1 MPSQV
6 EMLKEEVLHHFRELA
21 AEAQS
26 DMDQVS
32 RELRE
37 LNTLVKQPAFEID
50 RLTAR
55 NNQIQNKL
63 REMQLTIDN
72 YSRADIV
79 ELYTRSTETEKQL
92 FLMQSQQEQQQYKIA
107 VLNRLQQFY
116 ERILELASQLPEE
129 TPEAEPHEELPADGA
144 YVPGMTGMLRMR
156 PGMTGSLAQSG
167 GSQRTNPQ
175 QMMARVI
182 QAQEDERLR
191 LSRQIH
197 DALTQSL
204 SNLVLRADICIRMLQ
219 MDPQRTQTELSA
231 LKNLVNTSIQDT
243 RRFTFDLRPMS
254 LDDLGL
260 SPTLR
265 KYIQLFTEKTK
276 VQVNLAVSGQENR
289 LPNYAEVAIFR
300 LVQEALN
307 NASRHG
313 HASNIQVSVDYE
325 PQGIVIVV
333 EDDGSGFDVQAVF
346 NAIQERRNT
355 GMGIVGMQERVDLLG
370 GQLDIESQIGQGT
383 RIVAQLPPIE
393 GEGS

>member
-6 EMLKEEVLHHFRELA
+6 EMLKEEILRHFRELA

-116 ERILELASQLPEE
+116 ERILELAVQLPDE
-129 TPEAEPHEELPADGA
+129 TPEAEPQEELPADGT

-156 PGMTGSLAQSG
+156 PGMTGALSQSG
-167 GSQRTNPQ
+167 GAQRANPQ

-325 PQGIVIVV
+325 PQSIVIVV
-333 EDDGSGFDVQAVF
+333 EDDGSGFDVQAAL

-355 GMGIVGMQERVDLLG
+355 GMGIVGMQERVELLG

-383 RIVAQLPPIE
+383 RVVAQLPPIE
-393 GEGS
+393 AEGS